1 MEVET
6 AGLIV
11 GINVVEIVVVIGFR
25 VERIL
30 LVVKIDEGSVEVN
43 VSTIV
48 VGAFVAWI
56 VDENVPADA
65 IVKLLIRI

>member
-48 VGAFVAWI
+48 VGAFVA
-56 VDENVPADA
+56 
-65 IVKLLIRI
+65 